1 MARNIAVP
9 GINPKQLGYILLQNP
24 ACGKP
29 LGYDSHPYCKPWKTE
44 MPAMKQERSMNKLWI
59 ALLIA
64 NLAGPAVAAAGS
76 VDEAWFVAR
85 RDVNQEQ
92 QAERDQRKYR
102 QPSNKQKQRR
112 VEEEH
117 GERGYG
123 YGYERRN
130 PDRPDRSYDDRGR
143 R

>member
-1 MARNIAVP
+1 
-9 GINPKQLGYILLQNP
+9 
-24 ACGKP
+24 
-29 LGYDSHPYCKPWKTE
+29 
-44 MPAMKQERSMNKLWI
+44 MNKLWI
-59 ALLIA
+59 VLLIA
-64 NLAGPAVAAAGS
+64 SLAGPAVAAAGS

-85 RDVNQEQ
+85 RDVDQQQ

-117 GERGYG
+117 EERGYG